1 MGIACL
7 FSPQK
12 LECAN
17 FFLNYLN
24 VYIIVVFI
32 LLILGWTPLDL
43 PLIERKEILK
53 ESVRKAPLLSSMIM
67 EESVNK
73 SY

>member
-1 MGIACL
+1 
-7 FSPQK
+7 
-12 LECAN
+12 
-17 FFLNYLN
+17 
-24 VYIIVVFI
+24 VFI